1 MSDHDE
7 STQDWTEEF
16 DADWDQPENDSAEVV
31 VINDPETDVIF
42 TTDEGVEVNLSRPE
56 LTVDQ
61 ARELTNH
68 IRSTADTLY
77 VLIARAHA
85 GRAWAALGYN
95 SFEGYVREE
104 FDMSRSRAY
113 QLLNQAKIVEAITSA
128 APEGTEI
135 HITEAVARDLKSI
148 ISDVTGE
155 VEEKTKGLG
164 ADDAGA
170 VIEDL
175 IRAERE
181 RKNASEEANG
191 FSLDEEL
198 AADQA
203 DRDGFANSSLGHGN
217 GGAYDG
223 PRFGDAEESELDD
236 LGLEEMDDI
245 LTFEEEPQAVRRN
258 YDALYVLYTVL
269 GMMKDLPPVEGVIA
283 MVPAERRAQVE
294 TSIEAPVKWLNDF
307 SERWN
312 AQEWRNELT
321 QNDESGDDSDAS
333 EQTPDPADAF
343 SSDEEVNEI
352 FADFEQQ

>member
-1 MSDHDE
+1 MSEHDE
-7 STQDWTEEF
+7 SNQDWTEDF
-16 DADWDQPENDSAEVV
+16 DTDWDKLEDSSDEVV
-31 VINDPETDVIF
+31 VGDPETDVIF
-42 TTDEGVEVNLSRPE
+42 TTDEGVEVNLSRPL

-85 GRAWAALGYN
+85 GRAWEALGYK
-95 SFEGYVREE
+95 SFEGYVTEE

-113 QLLNQAKIVEAITSA
+113 QLLNQAKIVEAITAA
-128 APEGTEI
+128 APEGTEV

-148 ISDVTGE
+148 ISEVTGE
-155 VEEKTKGLG
+155 VEEKTKGLDP
-164 ADDAGA
+164 DDAGA
-170 VIEDL
+170 VIEEL

-181 RKNASEEANG
+181 RKNSTTDETG

-203 DRDGFANSSLGHGN
+203 DRDGFADSSFGHGN

-223 PRFGDAEESELDD
+223 PRFGDAEDNELED
-236 LGLEEMDDI
+236 LGLEDMDDI
-245 LTFEEEPQAVRRN
+245 LTFDEDPQEVRRN
-258 YDALYVLYTVL
+258 YDAVYVLYTVL
-269 GMMKDLPPVEGVIA
+269 GMMKDLPPVEGVIT
-283 MVPAERRAQVE
+283 MVPAERRVQVE

-307 SERWN
+307 CEQWK

-321 QNDESGDDSDAS
+321 QDAPS
-333 EQTPDPADAF
+333 EEITEDLE
-343 SSDEEVNEI
+343 SSDPSQEFASDPEVDDI
-352 FADFEQQ
+352 FADFDNQ

>member
-16 DADWDQPENDSAEVV
+16 DADWDQPDDAPSSEVV
-31 VINDPETDVIF
+31 VSGDRENDVIF
-42 TTDEGVEVNLSRPE
+42 TTEDGVEVNLSHPV

-85 GRAWAALGYN
+85 GRAWEALGYN
-95 SFEGYVREE
+95 SFEAYVREE

-113 QLLNQAKIVEAITSA
+113 QLLNQAKIVEAITAA
-128 APEGTEI
+128 APEGTEV

-148 ISDVTGE
+148 INEVTGE
-155 VEEKTKGLG
+155 IEDKTRDLDP
-164 ADDAGA
+164 DDAGA
-170 VIEDL
+170 VIEEL

-181 RKNASEEANG
+181 RKNAVPDETG

-203 DRDGFANSSLGHGN
+203 DRDGFSASSFGSGN

-223 PRFGDAEESELDD
+223 PRFGDVDEGEVDD
-236 LGLEEMDDI
+236 LGLEDMDDI
-245 LTFEEEPQAVRRN
+245 LTFDEDPQEVRRN
-258 YDALYVLYTVL
+258 YDAVYVLYTVL
-269 GMMKDLPPVEGVIA
+269 GMMKDLPPVDGVIA
-283 MVPAERRAQVE
+283 MVPAERRVQVE
-294 TSIEAPVKWLNDF
+294 GSIEAPVKWLNEF
-307 SERWN
+307 YEQWK
-312 AQEWRNELT
+312 AQEWRSELT
-321 QNDESGDDSDAS
+321 SEEATSEENGDTDSA
-333 EQTPDPADAF
+333 EGFTADP
-343 SSDEEVNEI
+343 EVDDI
-352 FADFEQQ
+352 FADFDAQE